1 MPGLFQN
8 LRYGLRILRKSPGF
22 TAVAVITLALGIG
35 ATTAIFSVVHAVLL
49 QSLGWGEES
58 RLYAV
63 TGNFEAQDLVG
74 ITVSAAEYQ
83 DLKRAKFFE
92 TVGVWSD
99 RNAAL
104 QEEHAERVPAGYATG
119 TFFGTLGVQPRY
131 GRNFVEAEDREGN
144 TGVALLSWTAFE
156 KRYASDPSVVG
167 LSFWV

>member
-1 MPGLFQN
+1 MDTLIRDLRFAIRGL
-8 LRYGLRILRKSPGF
+8 LRTPGF
-22 TAVAVITLALGIG
+22 TIAAVLALALGIG

-63 TGNFEAQDLVG
+63 TGNFEAQNLHG

-83 DLKRAKFFE
+83 DLKRATFFE

-104 QEEHAERVPAGYATG
+104 QG
-119 TFFGTLGVQPRY
+119 
-131 GRNFVEAEDREGN
+131 D
-144 TGVALLSWTAFE
+144 
-156 KRYASDPSVVG
+156 
-167 LSFWV
+167 